1 MKIKSIFLAM
11 VAMLATIAVRAQ
23 SYVVSPEHFFGT
35 EYSQIGMRNIME
47 LRDGGILANVQLFK
61 RTSPYD
67 YGRVF
72 YKIVYDSV
80 SVHVS
85 DTLFVEDHDMNYF
98 LLERNPFDNDNVFA
112 KIICNSTDV
121 RSDLRIQFFDDN
133 LNFKPEKEIWVPVS
147 DTLISPLDDYYMLD
161 DNGDL
166 LFYYKIQSRKE
177 FHVVKMSL
185 DGTEKAHLVMPT
197 DNDMINND
205 FIIST
210 FNESPKEYCLMGLY
224 SPPEI
229 DPYYVSGVDSLR
241 FIILDSILNIERT
254 ITHNTPPLYR
264 KFNYG
269 WDSFQTLE
277 DTSFL
282 LLTKYDT
289 VPCPFDNDTCYGPI
303 NHEHVF
309 GTCLSKCG
317 KSNGRNYA
325 SRLYSVFSYPMD
337 VKKTNDGNVYIAF
350 YNTASVTVAKLT
362 QNMEVLWETNYN
374 NGAQYFTNIVALESG
389 GVAVGGLNIYF
400 SEDYS
405 SYTQGLFF
413 VIFKDEN
420 FSVTENKAEERPYT
434 LYPNPVNDE
443 LSLNIAHGAEVSLM
457 ELYDIQ
463 GRMVRSKK
471 SGFETI
477 SLQGLPAGTYALRV
491 SLKNG
496 KIFTSTVIKK

>member
-1 MKIKSIFLAM
+1 MVVLLAAI
-11 VAMLATIAVRAQ
+11 VVRAQ
-23 SYVVSPEHFFGT
+23 SYVVSPERFFGT
-35 EYSQIGMRNIME
+35 EYNQIGMRNIME

-61 RTSPYD
+61 RISPYD

-80 SVHVS
+80 SAHVS
-85 DTLFVEDHDMNYF
+85 DTLFIEDHDMIEF
-98 LLERNPFDNDNVFA
+98 LMERNPLGDDNVFA
-112 KIICNSTDV
+112 RIVRDFDSK
-121 RSDLRIQFFDDN
+121 RSDLCISFFDDN
-133 LNFKPEKEIWVPVS
+133 LNFKPEKEIWVPIA
-147 DTLISPLDDYYMLD
+147 DTLICPMLADSYMLD
-161 DNGDL
+161 DTDL
-166 LFYYKIQSRKE
+166 IFHYYIESRDE
-177 FHVVKMSL
+177 DHIARVGL
-185 DGTEKAHLVMPT
+185 DGTVKANTIIPSLS
-197 DNDMINND
+197 DAINLNRN
-205 FIIST
+205 IAV
-210 FNESPKEYCLMGLY
+210 FNKNPKEYCIWGIHEPVYDIGTIEPKM
-224 SPPEI
+224 ET
-229 DPYYVSGVDSLR
+229 DSLR
-241 FIILDSILNIERT
+241 IIVLDSLFNVKRIM
-254 ITHNTPPLYR
+254 THNTPPLYR
-264 KFNYG
+264 RFSYG

-289 VPCPFDNDTCYGPI
+289 TWCSTDNDTCYASQI
-303 NHEHVF
+303 SQEHVY

-317 KSNGRNYA
+317 KSNGRNNA

-350 YNTASVTVAKLT
+350 YTTASVTVAKLT

-374 NGAQYFTNIVALESG
+374 NGVQYFTNMVALESG
-389 GVAVGGLNIYF
+389 GVAVGGLNLYF

-405 SYTQGLFF
+405 SYTPGLFF

-443 LSLNIAHGAEVSLM
+443 LSLNIAHDAEVSLM

-477 SLQGLPAGTYALRV
+477 SLQGLPAGIYALHV
-491 SLKNG
+491 SMKDG
-496 KIFTSTVIKK
+496 KCYTSAMVKK